1 MTCTKVMV
9 TFVNVSI
16 LVHPEGVV
24 DTFRV
29 EMYGACVST
38 NFNSIHILENIVEIV
53 ALGHRCLSA

>member
-1 MTCTKVMV
+1 M